1 MGVALAVL
9 VLAVISSGFV
19 MLMLLPLAFIWL
31 AVAVYTE
38 PWQEAV
44 PAEPEAAAPPP
55 EPEVKPEDVEK
66 PRVMVAG
73 RRRPL

>member
-1 MGVALAVL
+1 MGVTLAVL

-31 AVAVYTE
+31 AVSVYME
-38 PWQEAV
+38 PWQETV
-44 PAEPEAAAPPP
+44 PAEPEQTAPPP
-55 EPEVKPEDVEK
+55 VPEIKPEVPVEK

-73 RRRPL
+73 RRPR